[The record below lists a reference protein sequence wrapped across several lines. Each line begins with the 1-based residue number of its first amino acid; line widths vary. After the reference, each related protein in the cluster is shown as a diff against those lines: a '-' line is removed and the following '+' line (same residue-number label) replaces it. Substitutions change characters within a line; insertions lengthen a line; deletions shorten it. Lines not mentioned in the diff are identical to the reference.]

1 MEIEKI
7 KNLGLETK
15 LKKSMLFYNES
26 MSKHTSFKTGGPCDL
41 FVEVSDKDELITLI
55 TIAKE
60 NDIPITV
67 VGNGSNLLVKDSGID
82 GIVIKYNN
90 RDIDIDVNSNDNLV
104 IASSGVINAY
114 LGNILLEYELGGF
127 EFACGIPGT
136 LGGAIYMNAG
146 AYGSEMKDVV
156 VEVEYLNL
164 DNLKIESLNNEQLEF
179 AYRTSIFQS
188 KINAIILSVKMK
200 FEKTNALLIKDK
212 MDEYRDKRLN
222 SQPLEYP
229 SAGSTFK
236 RLDDFLTAKA
246 IDEAGLKGYSI
257 GGAEVSSKH
266 AGFIVNKGNATS
278 QDIIDLIEHV
288 QKVIL
293 EKYNKKIETEVRII
307 GR

>member
-15 LKKSMLFYNES
+15 LKNSILFYNEP
-26 MSKHTSFKTGGPCDL
+26 MSRHTSFKTGGPCDL
-41 FVEVSDKDELITLI
+41 FVEVTDINELKTLI
-55 TIAKE
+55 TISKE
-60 NDIPITV
+60 NDIPITII
-67 VGNGSNLLVKDSGID
+67 GNGSNLLVKDAGID

-90 RDIDIDVNSNDNLV
+90 KDIDIKDTQV
-104 IASSGVINAY
+104 IAASGVINAY
-114 LGNILLEYELGGF
+114 LGSVLLEYELGGF
-127 EFACGIPGT
+127 EFASGIPGT

-156 VEVEYLNL
+156 KEVEYLNL
-164 DNLKIESLNNEQLEF
+164 DNLKIETLNNEQLEF
-179 AYRTSIFQS
+179 AYRTSIFQN
-188 KINAIILSVKMK
+188 KINAVILSVKMEFK
-200 FEKTNALLIKDK
+200 KSNMLLIKEK
-212 MDEYRDKRLN
+212 MDEYRDKRLD
-222 SQPLEYP
+222 SQPLDYP

-236 RLDDFLTAKA
+236 RLDDFITAKA

-257 GGAEVSSKH
+257 GGAEVSTKH
-266 AGFIVNKGNATS
+266 AGFIINRGNATS

>member
-1 MEIEKI
+1 MDIE
-7 KNLGLETK
+7 K
-15 LKKSMLFYNES
+15 LKKLELETILLNSNLTYNEP

-41 FVEVSDKDELITLI
+41 FIDVGSKEDLIKVFK
-55 TIAKE
+55 IAKQ
-60 NDIPITV
+60 NDISTTV

-82 GIVIKYNN
+82 GIVVKYNN
-90 RDIDIDVNSNDNLV
+90 KDIDIKDTIVT
-104 IASSGVINAY
+104 ASSGVINAY
-114 LGNILLEYELGGF
+114 LGNILLEHELSGF

-146 AYGSEMKDVV
+146 AYGSEMKNVAY
-156 VEVEYLNL
+156 EVEFLNL
-164 DNLKIESLNNEQLEF
+164 DNLAIETLKNDQLEF
-179 AYRTSIFQS
+179 GYRTSIFQE
-188 KINAIILSVKMK
+188 KLNAIILSVKME
-200 FEKTNALLIKDK
+200 FIKASAVEIKEK
-212 MDEYRDKRLN
+212 MDEFREKRVN

-236 RLDDFLTAKA
+236 RMDDFLTSKA

-257 GGAEVSSKH
+257 GGAQVSTKH

-278 QDIIDLIEHV
+278 QDIIDLIEYV
-288 QKVIL
+288 QKVIF

>member
-7 KNLGLETK
+7 KNLELETK
-15 LKKSMLFYNES
+15 LNNSILFYNEP
-26 MSKHTSFKTGGPCDL
+26 MSRHTSFKTGGPCDL
-41 FVEVSDKDELITLI
+41 FVEVTDKDELQTLI

-60 NDIPITV
+60 NDIPITII
-67 VGNGSNLLVKDSGID
+67 GNGSNLLVKDSGID

-90 RDIDIDVNSNDNLV
+90 KDIDIKDTQV
-104 IASSGVINAY
+104 IAASGVINAY
-114 LGNILLEYELGGF
+114 LGNILLEYELSGF
-127 EFACGIPGT
+127 EFASGIPGT

-156 VEVEYLNL
+156 KEVEYLDL
-164 DNLKIESLNNEQLEF
+164 DNLKIETLDNEQLEF
-179 AYRTSIFQS
+179 AYRTSIFQN
-188 KINAIILSVKMK
+188 KINAVILSVKME
-200 FEKTNALLIKDK
+200 FEKSNMLLIKEK
-212 MDEYRDKRLN
+212 MDEYRDKRLS
-222 SQPLEYP
+222 SQPLDYP

-257 GGAEVSSKH
+257 GGAEVSTKH
-266 AGFIVNKGNATS
+266 AGFIINKGNATS

>member
-7 KNLGLETK
+7 KNLELETK
-15 LKKSMLFYNES
+15 LNNSILFYNEP
-26 MSKHTSFKTGGPCDL
+26 MSRHTSFKTGGPCDL
-41 FVEVSDKDELITLI
+41 FVEVTDKDELQTLI

-60 NDIPITV
+60 NDIPITII
-67 VGNGSNLLVKDSGID
+67 GNGSNLLVKDSGID

-90 RDIDIDVNSNDNLV
+90 KDIDIKDTQV
-104 IASSGVINAY
+104 IAASGVINAY
-114 LGNILLEYELGGF
+114 LGNILLEYELSGF
-127 EFACGIPGT
+127 EFASGIPGT

-156 VEVEYLNL
+156 KEVEYLDL
-164 DNLKIESLNNEQLEF
+164 DNLKIETLDNEQLEF
-179 AYRTSIFQS
+179 AYRTSIFQN
-188 KINAIILSVKMK
+188 KINAVILSVKME
-200 FEKTNALLIKDK
+200 FEKSNMLLIKEK
-212 MDEYRDKRLN
+212 MDEYRDKRLS
-222 SQPLEYP
+222 SQPLDYP

-257 GGAEVSSKH
+257 GGAEVSTKH
-266 AGFIVNKGNATS
+266 AGFIINKGNATS

-307 GR
+307 GRWKVY

>member
-7 KNLGLETK
+7 KNLELETK
-15 LKKSMLFYNES
+15 LNNSILFYNEP
-26 MSKHTSFKTGGPCDL
+26 MSRHTSFKTGGPCDL
-41 FVEVSDKDELITLI
+41 FVEVTDKDELQTLI

-60 NDIPITV
+60 NDIPITII
-67 VGNGSNLLVKDSGID
+67 GNGSNLLVKDSGID

-90 RDIDIDVNSNDNLV
+90 KDIDIKDTQV
-104 IASSGVINAY
+104 IAASGVINAY
-114 LGNILLEYELGGF
+114 LGNILLEYELSGF
-127 EFACGIPGT
+127 EFASGIPGT
-136 LGGAIYMNAG
+136 LGGTIYMNAG

-156 VEVEYLNL
+156 KEVEYLDL
-164 DNLKIESLNNEQLEF
+164 DNLKIETLDNEQLEF
-179 AYRTSIFQS
+179 AYRTSIFQN
-188 KINAIILSVKMK
+188 KINAVILSVKME
-200 FEKTNALLIKDK
+200 FEKSNMLLIKEK
-212 MDEYRDKRLN
+212 MDEYRDKRLS
-222 SQPLEYP
+222 SQPLDYP

-257 GGAEVSSKH
+257 GGAEVSTKH
-266 AGFIVNKGNATS
+266 AGFIINKGNATS